1 MVPCRNVFCQ
11 GKLTGFI
18 MRRQVGREGEGCLNR
33 NGYAGRGI
41 EMIEGRLGDF
51 FQVDM
56 VIEAKTGRVGQ
67 IFESRISYNKIKE

>member
-41 EMIEGRLGDF
+41 VVLSA
-51 FQVDM
+51 Q
-56 VIEAKTGRVGQ
+56 
-67 IFESRISYNKIKE
+67 N